1 MHTFSSALDGFILA
15 LQDLNL
21 SPRTISRY
29 RGVLLDFQAFLGPD
43 TGPPIHV
50 QDIGKEHV
58 VGYLRHN
65 GDSAKT
71 RNIKLSA
78 IRRFFRYLEDEELV
92 VGNPASRV
100 AFAKESERL
109 PVFLSWDEYL
119 ALLKVVIN
127 RTYPTYRV
135 RNLAIVVTL
144 FNTGLRISELTSLNL
159 ASIDWSN
166 RTFVDVPL
174 KGGHMGT
181 IVFNEVVEKILR
193 GWLDD
198 RRGFGAQDGEDALFL
213 SKLGTR
219 QTPRSIEHAFVRYSH
234 LMGIQ
239 KKITPHVLRHGL
251 ATHLASQGH
260 DIHLIGQVLNHRS
273 LNATKVYIHLAD
285 DSKRKALEGLVDK
298 RVLKILDRGMKGG

>member
-1 MHTFSSALDGFILA
+1 MYTFSSALDGFILA

-21 SPRTISRY
+21 SPRTINRY
-29 RGVLLDFQAFLGPD
+29 RGVLFDFSAFLEST
-43 TGPPIHV
+43 TGPPILV
-50 QDIGKEHV
+50 RNIGKDHV
-58 VGYLRHN
+58 VCYLRHN

-92 VGNPASRV
+92 DRNPASRV
-100 AFAKESERL
+100 AFAKEHERL
-109 PVFLSWDEYL
+109 PVFLTWEEYL
-119 ALLKVVIN
+119 TFLQVVID

-144 FNTGLRISELTSLNL
+144 FNTGLRISELTALNL
-159 ASIDWSN
+159 ASIDWGN

-174 KGGHMGT
+174 KGGHLGT
-181 IVFNEVVEKILR
+181 IVFNEVVEKVLR
-193 GWLDD
+193 GWLRERD
-198 RRGFGAQDGEDALFL
+198 RFRAQDGEDALFL

-219 QTPRSIEHAFVRYSH
+219 QTPRSIEHAFVRYSK
-234 LMGIQ
+234 LMGIT

-285 DSKRKALEGLVDK
+285 DTKRKALEGLVDK